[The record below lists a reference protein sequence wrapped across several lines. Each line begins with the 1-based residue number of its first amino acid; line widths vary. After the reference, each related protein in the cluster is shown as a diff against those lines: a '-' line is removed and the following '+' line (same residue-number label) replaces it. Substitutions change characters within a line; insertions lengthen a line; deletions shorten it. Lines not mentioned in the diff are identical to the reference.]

1 MAGYLSDSC
10 AHCRGAVEPGKPIVV
25 CPSCGAV
32 LHEGCWRDHGGCS
45 SCGWRESPEP
55 TKRCPYCRELIHG
68 EAVICKHCRSSLQAA
83 PGSGQGQEGLVAAA
97 LRAGWR
103 GFTSRAGLHVGI
115 FLFGVAMVL
124 LAVLLAYGLF
134 GSYRYYPLRRGVG
147 YFLRMAP
154 GSALLFGLG
163 VYLALQWLLVGLV
176 KIHSALAAGQPATF
190 GQLFS
195 GGDRLLPFV
204 GASLFTGL
212 LADLAWDL
220 WPGVGIAVMIFLVF
234 VPYLV
239 VAHGLGPLR
248 AMNVSVQLVLNNFG
262 SVLGF
267 VVVGAV
273 LIAVGV
279 FLAGLGTIVTGPI
292 VGIGTAHLCRNL
304 LARWD
309 G

>member
-1 MAGYLSDSC
+1 
-10 AHCRGAVEPGKPIVV
+10 
-25 CPSCGAV
+25 
-32 LHEGCWRDHGGCS
+32 
-45 SCGWRESPEP
+45 
-55 TKRCPYCRELIHG
+55 
-68 EAVICKHCRSSLQAA
+68 VICKHCRSSLQAA

-124 LAVLLAYGLF
+124 LAALLAYGLF